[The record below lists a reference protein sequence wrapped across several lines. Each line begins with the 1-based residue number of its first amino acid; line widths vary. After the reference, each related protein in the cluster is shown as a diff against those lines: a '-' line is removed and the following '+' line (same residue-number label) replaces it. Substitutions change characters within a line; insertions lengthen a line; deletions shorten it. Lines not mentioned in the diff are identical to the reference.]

1 MSFTKL
7 SIGAVVTKKLVVA
20 TFTAKSDTKDALT
33 DWILKTA
40 AASRNETGVEKY
52 LINIVDDQPGHFLL
66 VGVYS
71 SAQAFD
77 DHVNSSHV
85 KSFLNAVPDL
95 VEENITYVAT
105 PLGNDAGPKSSIGLS

>member
-1 MSFTKL
+1 MGFTKL

-52 LINIVDDQPGHFLL
+52 LILWTISRAIF
-66 VGVYS
+66 
-71 SAQAFD
+71 F
-77 DHVNSSHV
+77 
-85 KSFLNAVPDL
+85 
-95 VEENITYVAT
+95 
-105 PLGNDAGPKSSIGLS
+105 